1 MDLDNNTY
9 SDHHTLL
16 VTTSIIKPHDKF
28 NVVDSL
34 DKIIE
39 SLPTLI
45 IGWDLVKQINP
56 NADYLDR
63 RLSDNVKWTFTLT
76 EKRGLHEE
84 DLYYFIKDCY
94 NNLITNITY
103 KYIDFILTNDNDLVD
118 IFKNIKNCKKNI
130 AYKSDNMVYI
140 YSSNYIF
147 GIDLDIVEF
156 VGRNPNKLIDY
167 LKSFVTDFLVDDKI
181 LIEYNVYMES
191 LNNQVKFIPY
201 LYSIENE

>member
-1 MDLDNNTY
+1 MFIGNI
-9 SDHHTLL
+9 

-63 RLSDNVKWTFTLT
+63 RLSDNIKWTFTLT
-76 EKRGLHEE
+76 EKRNLYEE
-84 DLYYFIKDCY
+84 DLYYFIEECH
-94 NNLITNITY
+94 NNLISKVTY
-103 KYIDFILTNDNDLVD
+103 KYIDFILTNDDDLAD
-118 IFKNIKNCKKNI
+118 IFKNIKNSKKNI
-130 AYKSDNMVYI
+130 AFKYDNMVYI
-140 YSSNYIF
+140 YSSNNLF
-147 GIDLDIVEF
+147 GIDLNIIDF
-156 VGRNPNKLIDY
+156 VGRNSDKLIDY
-167 LKSFVTDFLVDDKI
+167 LKTFINVFLVDSNI
-181 LIEYNVYMES
+181 LIEYKGYMDA
-191 LNNQVKFIPY
+191 LNNQVKYIPY